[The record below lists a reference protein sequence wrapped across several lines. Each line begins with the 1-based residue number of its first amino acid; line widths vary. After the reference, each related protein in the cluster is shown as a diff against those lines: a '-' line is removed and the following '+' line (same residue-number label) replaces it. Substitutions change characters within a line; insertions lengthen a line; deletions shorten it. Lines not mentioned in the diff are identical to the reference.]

1 MNFSKEELKK
11 KIIYRSSYRGSKE
24 MDFLMSSF
32 TSKYIDVLNDE
43 ELIELSN
50 LLNFDDENLYNFNIG
65 EKTSIKI
72 PINKIT
78 NLFKSFNL
86 KKK

>member
-1 MNFSKEELKK
+1 MNFSNKELKK

-32 TSKYIDVLNDE
+32 VNKYIDLFNDI

-50 LLNFDDENLYNFNIG
+50 LLDLDDENLYSINSG
-65 EKTSIKI
+65 RKTSREI
-72 PINKIT
+72 PSNKVT
-78 NLFKSFNL
+78 DLFKRFRI
-86 KKK
+86 KDY